1 MIYHGIEVGHMV
13 IEKNGI
19 PCNCGKKGCF
29 EKYGSMKT
37 FKENLRKALN
47 FPEYQTGKMLAELL
61 KNRNLADELNLK
73 MDKVV
78 DEYIEN
84 LSIGLANLIN
94 IFEPEMIGIGGSFAF
109 FEDILL
115 EKLKSKLLEPKV
127 LFNKRENINIKVAEL
142 ANDAGIIG
150 ATLI

>member
-1 MIYHGIEVGHMV
+1 MV
-13 IEKNGI
+13 IEKNGL
-19 PCNCGKKGCF
+19 PCNCGKRGCF
-29 EKYGSMKT
+29 EKYGSMKA
-37 FKENLRKALN
+37 FKENLRKELN

-61 KNRNLADELNLK
+61 KNRNLSDELNLK

-94 IFEPEMIGIGGSFAF
+94 IFEPELIGIGGSFAF
-109 FEDILL
+109 FKDILL
-115 EKLKSKLLEPKV
+115 GKLKNKLLEPNV
-127 LFNKRENINIKVAEL
+127 LFNKRKNINIKVAEL

>member
-1 MIYHGIEVGHMV
+1 MV
-13 IEKNGI
+13 IEKNGL
-19 PCNCGKKGCF
+19 PCNCGKRGCF
-29 EKYGSMKT
+29 EKYGSMKA
-37 FKENLRKALN
+37 FKENLRKELN

-61 KNRNLADELNLK
+61 KNRNLSDELNLK

-94 IFEPEMIGIGGSFAF
+94 IFEPELIGIGGSFVF

-115 EKLKSKLLEPKV
+115 EKLKNKLLEPNV
-127 LFNKRENINIKVAEL
+127 
-142 ANDAGIIG
+142 
-150 ATLI
+150 

>member
-1 MIYHGIEVGHMV
+1 MV
-13 IEKNGI
+13 IEKNGL
-19 PCNCGKKGCF
+19 PCNCGKRGCF
-29 EKYGSMKT
+29 EKYGSMKA
-37 FKENLRKALN
+37 FKENLRKELN

-61 KNRNLADELNLK
+61 KNRNLPDELNLK

-78 DEYIEN
+78 DEYIDN

-94 IFEPEMIGIGGSFAF
+94 IFEPELIGIGGSFTF

-115 EKLKSKLLEPKV
+115 EKLKNKLLEPNV
-127 LFNKRENINIKVAEL
+127 LFNKRKNINIKVAEL

>member
-1 MIYHGIEVGHMV
+1 
-13 IEKNGI
+13 
-19 PCNCGKKGCF
+19 
-29 EKYGSMKT
+29 
-37 FKENLRKALN
+37 
-47 FPEYQTGKMLAELL
+47 MLAELL
-61 KNRNLADELNLK
+61 KNRNLSDELNLK

-115 EKLKSKLLEPKV
+115 EKLKNKLLEPNV